1 MPTHLH
7 PIPSADQG
15 HALDVLTGA
24 SRVILTGHVRP
35 DGDCIGAQAA
45 LARLL
50 ESRGQQVRILNPD
63 PPEARYDYL
72 SDAVAYGAD
81 EGEAL
86 PEHDLIV
93 LLDCSE
99 ISRTGALAARF
110 EASDAQKVIVDHH
123 VLPDEAW
130 WDAAF
135 HDQTASSTGLLV
147 ARIAD
152 ALGWTLDPIAA
163 RGVFTSM
170 VTDTGWFK
178 YSNTDAET
186 LGLASQLVSLGV
198 DPSSM
203 YGSIYQRQPDGHPQA
218 VGRLLSG
225 LRYELDGKLG
235 LLPLPLGSDGRPQ
248 SVDTDDALD
257 LVRSVEEIEVVLLV
271 RQVTPNICKL
281 SARSKTEFDVCAL
294 ARGFGGGG
302 HVKAS
307 GASIE
312 GTLSEVTTALVVAAR
327 AQWEEMYA

>member
-1 MPTHLH
+1 MHASLH
-7 PIPSADQG
+7 PILSDEQVA
-15 HALDVLTGA
+15 ALEVLTGA
-24 SRVILTGHVRP
+24 PRVILTGHVRP

-45 LARLL
+45 LSRLL
-50 ESRGQQVRILNPD
+50 QARGQTVHILNPD
-63 PPEARYDYL
+63 LPETRYSYL
-72 SDAVAYGAD
+72 SNDVTYGAD
-81 EGEAL
+81 EGQAL

-99 ISRTGALAARF
+99 LSRTGSLAERF

-123 VLPDEAW
+123 VLPDVMW

-147 ARIAD
+147 ARIAAAIGQELD
-152 ALGWTLDPIAA
+152 TLSA

-186 LGLASQLVSLGV
+186 LGLASELVRLGV
-198 DPSSM
+198 DPSEM
-203 YGSIYQRQPDGHPQA
+203 FQAIYQRQPDHHPRS

-225 LRYELDGKLG
+225 VRYESGGRLA

-248 SVDTDDALD
+248 VVDTDDALD
-257 LVRSVEEIEVVLLV
+257 LVRSVENVEVVLLV
-271 RQVTPNICKL
+271 RQVTSNLCKL
-281 SARSKTEFDVCAL
+281 SARSKTTFNVNRL
-294 ARGFGGGG
+294 AQQFGGGG

-307 GASIE
+307 GATIE
-312 GTLSEVTTALVVAAR
+312 GNVTEVCQQLVTAVDSM
-327 AQWEEMYA
+327 WEAVDA